1 MNKCI
6 LIISLLTLAIAVQVQ
21 MQVNTIFD
29 LLEDTVCEIE
39 INTEISYE

>member
-6 LIISLLTLAIAVQVQ
+6 LIISLLTLAIVVQVQ

-29 LLEDTVCEIE
+29 LLEDVKEV
-39 INTEISYE
+39 SYE